1 MFIQKE
7 LPYQFSDLEPFIDAK
22 TMEIHF
28 TKHHATYISN
38 LNSAIEKLGPY
49 EPRSKNFT
57 NVPIET
63 LLKSTDHLSAD
74 VQTVIRNNGGGH
86 ANHTMFWEIMTP
98 QKGTLPSANLV
109 AAINSKFESIE
120 AFKEKFSNAA
130 LTRFGSGWA
139 WLVVKPSGELDVY
152 STANQDSPLMQGD
165 KPILALDVWE
175 HAYYL
180 NYQNKRADYIT
191 AWWNIVNWNKV
202 SELFTGQ

>member
-1 MFIQKE
+1 MFTQKE
-7 LPYQFSDLEPFIDAK
+7 LPYQFSGLEPVIDAK

-28 TKHHATYISN
+28 TKHHATYVTKLNEALEKASISDFG
-38 LNSAIEKLGPY
+38 SIED
-49 EPRSKNFT
+49 
-57 NVPIET
+57 
-63 LLKSTDHLSAD
+63 LLKNVNNLPEDTKTA
-74 VQTVIRNNGGGH
+74 VKNNGGGH
-86 ANHTMFWEIMTP
+86 ANHILFWEIITP
-98 QKGTLPSANLV
+98 QKGTLPSADLV

-120 AFKEKFSNAA
+120 AFKEIFSNAA

-139 WLVVKPSGELDVY
+139 WLVVKSDKSLDVY

-180 NYQNKRADYIT
+180 NYQNKRADYIS

-202 SELFTGQ
+202 SELFTQS

>member
-7 LPYQFSDLEPFIDAK
+7 LPYQFSALEPVIDAK

-28 TKHHATYISN
+28 TKHHTTYITK
-38 LNSAIEKLGPY
+38 LNDA
-49 EPRSKNFT
+49 
-57 NVPIET
+57 
-63 LLKSTDHLSAD
+63 LSAHPD
-74 VQTVIRNNGGGH
+74 LQEKTVEELLTDIKSLPEDIRTAVQNHGGGH
-86 ANHTMFWEIMTP
+86 ANHTLFWEIMTP
-98 QKGTLPSANLV
+98 EKETLPSADLV

-139 WLVVKPSGELDVY
+139 WLVVKSDKSLDVY

-180 NYQNKRADYIT
+180 NYQNRRADYIT

-202 SELFTGQ
+202 SELFTQP